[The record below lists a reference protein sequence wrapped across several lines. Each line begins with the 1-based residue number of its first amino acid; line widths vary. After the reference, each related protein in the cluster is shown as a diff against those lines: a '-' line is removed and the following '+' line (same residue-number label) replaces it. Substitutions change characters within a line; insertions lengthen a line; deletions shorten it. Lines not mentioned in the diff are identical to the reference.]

1 MGPTK
6 LQRLQINKMLCERAF
21 YVSSLGSHNFSLG
34 SLVFQFVIHW
44 SVNNFANTRECTE
57 QLQALATLTSDEII
71 RYFADFTAGFFSYT
85 SGEHVP
91 AREYFERA
99 LKLSNNTRRVLIKD
113 PIAAV
118 GFVNCTG
125 FLGHSLWMLGYP
137 DQARKQHA
145 RMLDLLGEPIDA
157 FARGAGIT
165 NELFMFDFMRDNR
178 PMLEAGERLVTLAR
192 ESGSTYFLGGGM
204 IWLGR
209 ARAVEGAFNRGM
221 EAIAEGREI
230 LIGLGELATLDM
242 NEHNAATAYLE
253 AGRTDEGLAIVEGT
267 IEKCVAGGVRI
278 YEADL
283 HRLKGEFLL
292 AAGAQMTD
300 AEDSFRKA
308 ITIAQRQQAKSW
320 ELRATLS
327 LTRLLMKQNRRDEA
341 RRTLTDIYNWFTEGF
356 DTADLKDA
364 KALVEELGG

>member
-1 MGPTK
+1 M
-6 LQRLQINKMLCERAF
+6 
-21 YVSSLGSHNFSLG
+21 
-34 SLVFQFVIHW
+34 
-44 SVNNFANTRECTE
+44 NNFANTRECTE

-356 DTADLKDA
+356 DTADIKEA
-364 KALVEELGG
+364 KALLNELSR

>member
-157 FARGAGIT
+157 FARGA
-165 NELFMFDFMRDNR
+165 
-178 PMLEAGERLVTLAR
+178 
-192 ESGSTYFLGGGM
+192 
-204 IWLGR
+204 
-209 ARAVEGAFNRGM
+209 
-221 EAIAEGREI
+221 
-230 LIGLGELATLDM
+230 
-242 NEHNAATAYLE
+242 
-253 AGRTDEGLAIVEGT
+253 
-267 IEKCVAGGVRI
+267 
-278 YEADL
+278 
-283 HRLKGEFLL
+283 
-292 AAGAQMTD
+292 
-300 AEDSFRKA
+300 
-308 ITIAQRQQAKSW
+308 
-320 ELRATLS
+320 
-327 LTRLLMKQNRRDEA
+327 
-341 RRTLTDIYNWFTEGF
+341 
-356 DTADLKDA
+356 
-364 KALVEELGG
+364 